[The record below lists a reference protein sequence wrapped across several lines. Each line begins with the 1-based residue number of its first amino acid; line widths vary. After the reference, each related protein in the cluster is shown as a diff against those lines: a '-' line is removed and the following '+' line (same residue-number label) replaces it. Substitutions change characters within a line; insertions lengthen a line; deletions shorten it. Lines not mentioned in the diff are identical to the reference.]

1 MNHASALMTSE
12 LIREAVDIARLS
24 ILELLRISDH
34 AKPVFVYV
42 VVLSPF
48 ERDDPNDPFG
58 VLYERVIGEF
68 FLDDADVNERKHR
81 YRAIAHSKAVI
92 ARRMQMDTGLVAATC
107 PAMFDG
113 GDTYYEGGVC
123 FAGIPVGTSGVESFF
138 DEAISRI
145 IATAINALIKSEL
158 KKRRENKDPF
168 L

>member
-92 ARRMQMDTGLVAATC
+92 SRRTQMDTGAVAVVC
-107 PAMFDG
+107 PALFDG
-113 GDTYYEGGVC
+113 GDTHYEGGAIV
-123 FAGIPVGTSGVESFF
+123 AGIPVGTSGVESFL
-138 DEAISRI
+138 DEAVSRI
-145 IATAINALIKSEL
+145 IASTINALIKQEL
-158 KKRRENKDPF
+158 KKRRDNKDAF

>member
-92 ARRMQMDTGLVAATC
+92 SRRTQMDTGAVAVVC
-107 PAMFDG
+107 PALFDG
-113 GDTYYEGGVC
+113 GDTHYEGG
-123 FAGIPVGTSGVESFF
+123 ATNPYTNLPTQPGTCSDELQNQGETSTDCGGPCPQCGTPQKPKEF
-138 DEAISRI
+138 DG
-145 IATAINALIKSEL
+145 
-158 KKRRENKDPF
+158 F
-168 L
+168 